1 MQPQNKISVL
11 EAMLMNMN
19 IMIGAAIFIG
29 PSMMAAKGGSLSFLG
44 WPAVAIL
51 FFPVV
56 WSIVQLT
63 KYFPDATS
71 FFSYSKHLGVTTSF
85 ITGWVYFLGYLTTVT
100 IQTIG
105 LSEVLKTQFNLTFVT
120 THPYFFY
127 LIVICALAFL
137 NFWSLKLVAKIQNA
151 VTIFKLLPIV
161 LVIVLIPFFWNS
173 NFQIDLSNISVV
185 KYTIP
190 FALFGYWGFES
201 CTNLVSSIKGG
212 RQSAIKAILGSFFIV
227 AIIYTIFHF
236 GLIHIMGS
244 ENLAAQGVPAFI
256 YYLGIKSKFLFNLS
270 NAFISS
276 VIALAYFSSSF
287 GIFIANS
294 SMVQH
299 LAKENFLLFSSKF
312 AKTNR
317 FDRPVTGIIV
327 KSIII
332 YLLMVAINN
341 KMILTSI
348 CNTGILAAFLINL
361 ISLFVIQF
369 KKKDFGIS
377 QIGITTLALVASGI
391 AATYNWFNLGNTNY
405 LRFQYLL
412 PLIALTIFGL
422 IMFKLEGKRIQKQL
436 LKAKD
441 ISPKP

>member
-1 MQPQNKISVL
+1 MQTKNKISVT

-29 PSMMAAKGGSLSFLG
+29 PSMMAAKGGNLSFLG
-44 WPAVAIL
+44 WPVVALL

-71 FFSYSKHLGVTTSF
+71 FFGYSKSLGVNTTF

-105 LSEVLKTQFNLTFVT
+105 LGEVLKTQFHLQFVT
-120 THPYFFY
+120 THPYAFY
-127 LIVICALAFL
+127 FIVISTLAFF
-137 NFWSLKLVAKIQNA
+137 NFWSLKLVTKIQNA
-151 VTIFKLLPIV
+151 VTIFKLLPIF
-161 LVIVLIPFFWNS
+161 LVIILIPFFWNS
-173 NFQIDLSNISVV
+173 NVQIDLSNISMVT
-185 KYTIP
+185 YTIP

-212 RQSAIKAILGSFFIV
+212 RQSAIRAILGSFFIV
-227 AIIYTIFHF
+227 VAIYTLFHF
-236 GLIHIMGS
+236 GLLHIMGHK
-244 ENLAAQGVPAFI
+244 NLASYGVPAFI

-276 VIALAYFSSSF
+276 VIAIAYFSSSF

-294 SMVQH
+294 SMIQH
-299 LAKENFLLFSSKF
+299 LAKENFLLFSSKIS
-312 AKTNR
+312 KTNK
-317 FDRPVTGIIV
+317 FDRPVYGIII

-348 CNTGILAAFLINL
+348 CNTGILTAFLINL
-361 ISLFVIQF
+361 VSLFVVQF
-369 KKKDFGIS
+369 KKKDFGIT
-377 QIGITTLALVASGI
+377 QIGITTLALVSGGI
-391 AATYNWFNLGNTNY
+391 AFAYNWFNLGNTNSIR
-405 LRFQYLL
+405 LQYLM
-412 PLIALTIFGL
+412 PLIALTIFGFV
-422 IMFKLEGKRIQKQL
+422 MFKLEGKRIQRKL
-436 LKAKD
+436 LKTKD
-441 ISPKP
+441 ISPRA